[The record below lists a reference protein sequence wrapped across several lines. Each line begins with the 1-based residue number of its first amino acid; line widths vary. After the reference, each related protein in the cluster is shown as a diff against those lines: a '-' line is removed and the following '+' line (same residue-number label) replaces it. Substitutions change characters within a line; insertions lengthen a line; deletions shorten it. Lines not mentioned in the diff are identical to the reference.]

1 MQQEGSSQDGI
12 FMNWQTVFI
21 VVVASLIIGWLLSPA
36 WRQSLR
42 KQRIAATPF
51 PTRWRK
57 ILKQQLPLYR
67 ALPADLQLRLKKLIQ
82 LFLAEKQFIGCAGL
96 EITDEIRINIAAQA
110 CLLMLNRPTQLFPN
124 LTTILVYPTAYQV
137 PQTQPDAAGVVH
149 DQVQIRLGESWQQGK
164 VVLSWPDSQQGAANP
179 SDGHNVVLHEFAHQL
194 DQENGAAN
202 GAPFLASTEAY
213 RVWSKILGS
222 EYQALQQR
230 LAQGLP
236 SLFDPYAATN
246 PAEFFAVITEVFFEQ
261 GELFQQQHP
270 ALYQQLKQYY
280 RLDPAL
286 WTH

>member
-1 MQQEGSSQDGI
+1 
-12 FMNWQTVFI
+12 MNWQTALI
-21 VVVASLIIGWLLSPA
+21 LAGMLLIIGGLMSPVL
-36 WRQSLR
+36 RQSLR

-67 ALPADLQLRLKKLIQ
+67 ALPADLQLRLKKLVQ

-110 CLLMLNRPTQLFPN
+110 CLLMLNRPTALFPN
-124 LTTILVYPTAYQV
+124 LTSILVYPAAYQV
-137 PQTQPDAAGVVH
+137 PQSQPDAAGVVH
-149 DQVQIRLGESWQQGK
+149 DHMQIRLGESWQQGK
-164 VVLSWPDSQQGAANP
+164 VVLSWPDSQQGAADP
-179 SDGHNVVLHEFAHQL
+179 GDGHNVVLHEFAHQL

-202 GAPFLASTEAY
+202 GAPFLASSEAY
-213 RVWSKILGS
+213 RVWSKVLGD
-222 EYQALQQR
+222 EFQVLQHR
-230 LAQGLP
+230 LAHGLP

-261 GELFQQQHP
+261 GQIFQAQHP
-270 ALYQQLKQYY
+270 ALYHQLKQYY